1 MSAMLMVP
9 LRVRERP
16 WGLVEL
22 YEMRVRR
29 FTKDDVSVAQFLAK
43 QSERR
48 LEALAASETTRRRP
62 PVYELPSDTGAPRT
76 PGSR

>member
-1 MSAMLMVP
+1 MFIVGARATVA
-9 LRVRERP
+9 
-16 WGLVEL
+16 LVEL

-43 QSERR
+43 ESERR
-48 LEALAASETTRRRP
+48 LEALASSETPRRHP
-62 PVYELPSDTGAPRT
+62 PVYEQPSDAGVPRT